1 MYGTPRDGAPSLQ
14 KLTEF
19 ELKALDAP
27 INLADGHP
35 RQELTE
41 GQRNIIARLPEIFE
55 ASRGRPFEEVE
66 RSTHE
71 RFFAALGQNAAPV
84 DDRRVFSIYSS
95 SVATMMLG
103 TVLSRLGHRVGLLHP
118 TFDNIPDI
126 LAGRVEITPVLEQAC
141 LEGDFGQ
148 MAGSG
153 VTCLFLTVP
162 NNPTGWVLGRPEL
175 ERIVSACAERGLLLC
190 LDTSFRGFDAR
201 AQFDY
206 YELLERAGVDYIT
219 IEDTGKL
226 WPLAE
231 LKLGFMA
238 VSERLR
244 PHVQDVFN
252 DVLLSV
258 SPVVAELVGLM
269 ADDAADGGLE
279 ALHNLIA
286 NNREEVEAALGFL
299 DGVELA
305 DPDARVSVCRVRF
318 PSARFAHAVRTGLAV
333 AGVHALPCEPFHWA
347 RPEEGARML
356 RLALAR
362 DTPVLA
368 KGVAALRSVAERAA
382 RES

>member
-1 MYGTPRDGAPSLQ
+1 MQ
-14 KLTEF
+14 KITEL
-19 ELKALDAP
+19 ELRALDAP

-41 GQRNIIARLPEIFE
+41 SQRKIIERLPEIFE
-55 ASRGRPFEEVE
+55 ASRRQPFEEIG
-66 RSTHE
+66 RSAQE
-71 RFFAALGQNAAPV
+71 KFFAALGQNAAPV
-84 DDRRVFSIYSS
+84 ASCRVFSIYSS

-103 TVLSRLGHRVGLLHP
+103 TVLGGLGHRVGLLHP
-118 TFDNIPDI
+118 TFDNISDI
-126 LAGRVEITPVLEQAC
+126 LARHVEIAPVSEQAC
-141 LEGDFGQ
+141 LEADVGRI
-148 MAGSG
+148 AGFG

-162 NNPTGWVLGRPEL
+162 NNPTGWVLERSEL
-175 ERIVSACAERGLLLC
+175 ARIISMCARRDLLLC
-190 LDTSFRGFDAR
+190 LDTSFRGFDVR

-206 YELLERAGVDYIT
+206 YELLEHADIDYVV

-231 LKLGFMA
+231 LKLGFMT

-258 SPVVAELVGLM
+258 SPFVAKLVELM
-269 ADDAADGGLE
+269 ADEAMDGGLDT
-279 ALHNLIA
+279 LHKLIA
-286 NNREEVEAALGFL
+286 SNRAEVDAALSFL

-305 DPDARVSVCRVRF
+305 EPEARVSVCRIRF
-318 PSARFAHAVRTGLAV
+318 PSARLAHAVRTGLA
-333 AGVHALPCEPFHWA
+333 ATGVHVLPCEPFHWA

-362 DTPVLA
+362 DPSVLA
-368 KGVAALRSVAERAA
+368 DGLAALRSVAARAA
-382 RES
+382 RNGS